1 MAVERLQNAP
11 LADRARA
18 AILQAIVDKQFLD
31 RLPSEEALAD
41 MLEVSRTTI
50 RSALQSL
57 EQEGIITRKRALGT
71 TINAHVRP
79 STLALQRLVGFDGLL
94 REKGYKVRVEVQWA
108 WGEPSA
114 DIADVFPDTSR
125 EECLL
130 VEKSYFAG
138 KDLAIWIRDAVP
150 RANLKRD
157 DLGDPLAASLFEMM
171 AGYGVKKIDHAV
183 VEVVAK
189 AKREDNGTKLALE
202 ACQPYTRL
210 HERHFSSAGQPLAV
224 SLVDVDNRF
233 ITFEVF
239 RRA

>member
-18 AILQAIVDKQFLD
+18 AILQAIVDKQFSA

-41 MLEVSRTTI
+41 MLDVSRTTI

-79 STLALQRLVGFDGLL
+79 STLALQRLVGFEGLL
-94 REKGYKVRVEVQWA
+94 REKGYKVRVDAGWS
-108 WGEPSA
+108 WGEPDE
-114 DIADVFPDTSR
+114 DICGVFPQTAGQ
-125 EECLL
+125 ECLL
-130 VEKSYFAG
+130 TEKSYFAG
-138 KDLAIWIRDAVP
+138 KDLAIWIRTAVP
-150 RANLKRD
+150 RTNLKRED
-157 DLGDPLAASLFEMM
+157 FGDTMAASLFDMM
-171 AGYGVKKIDHAV
+171 ATHGVKKVDHAV
-183 VEVVAK
+183 VEIVAK
-189 AKREDNGTKLALE
+189 AKREDNDTKLALE
-202 ACQPYTRL
+202 PCQPYTRL
-210 HERHFSSAGQPLAV
+210 HENHFSSAGQPLAV

-233 ITFEVF
+233 ITFQVF